1 MAVLKVESGRD
12 DEERELEF
20 ELAYQGTLT
29 YEQRLARMLEES
41 ERILA
46 ALIANGKRTPS
57 AIIKR
62 PLR

>member
-1 MAVLKVESGRD
+1 MAVLKVESGRE

-20 ELAYQGTLT
+20 ELAYQKTLT
-29 YEQRLARMLEES
+29 FEQRLAWMLEES

-46 ALIANGKRTPS
+46 TLIANGKRTPS
-57 AIIKR
+57 AIVKR